1 MRAFCWVGVCWEAWR
16 VARVQVIDRVV
27 SVPRDTT
34 QRTWRVESAHKKK
47 VGILGTWVLCYGKN
61 ASLIVGAI
69 AGLGHGK
76 VGRGVQDRWHGRRSI
91 GAGDMCGVKRGVN
104 GIASSICY
112 WF

>member
-1 MRAFCWVGVCWEAWR
+1 
-16 VARVQVIDRVV
+16 V
-27 SVPRDTT
+27 SST
-34 QRTWRVESAHKKK
+34 HKKK
-47 VGILGTWVLCYGKN
+47 VGIGVLWYLVLQECKN

-91 GAGDMCGVKRGVN
+91 GTGDMCGVKRGVN